1 MYSEFVFYHLS
12 TQVQKSTCHIST
24 IYLLEY
30 KVQVLLLL
38 LSLSLHI
45 SLSMS
50 SRTNM
55 AAETG
60 YQMST
65 SSVEHL
71 LIVIIFGIF
80 HIVTRDVHVPYN
92 YDHRCVVYTAPH
104 AAPLSSSVS
113 PTAPPRGRDAL
124 MRWLIALLCFIEE
137 KYDTL
142 EQGTCTRPEENTKKN
157 MQEQSEEQTKKNMQ
171 EQSEENTT
179 KNMRRILK
187 RTRKRSLRRTPTR
200 ALEAYGSA
208 VLTCTDVRQPR
219 FIQSKVSQSKYAE

>member
-1 MYSEFVFYHLS
+1 
-12 TQVQKSTCHIST
+12 
-24 IYLLEY
+24 
-30 KVQVLLLL
+30 
-38 LSLSLHI
+38 
-45 SLSMS
+45 
-50 SRTNM
+50 M

-187 RTRKRSLRRTPTR
+187 RKRKSSMRLQNTNKNMQKQSEENTKKTMQGQSEEDTQTNMQEQSEENQTEHART
-200 ALEAYGSA
+200 
-208 VLTCTDVRQPR
+208 
-219 FIQSKVSQSKYAE
+219 F

>member
-1 MYSEFVFYHLS
+1 
-12 TQVQKSTCHIST
+12 
-24 IYLLEY
+24 
-30 KVQVLLLL
+30 
-38 LSLSLHI
+38 
-45 SLSMS
+45 
-50 SRTNM
+50 M

-137 KYDTL
+137 KYDGG
-142 EQGTCTRPEENTKKN
+142 EDAKMNAKMNAEMNEMNEMN
-157 MQEQSEEQTKKNMQ
+157 
-171 EQSEENTT
+171 
-179 KNMRRILK
+179 
-187 RTRKRSLRRTPTR
+187 
-200 ALEAYGSA
+200 A
-208 VLTCTDVRQPR
+208 VLLEPGGKDAKMNGEKNEMNTVLLDPGGEEA
-219 FIQSKVSQSKYAE
+219 KMNAEMNEINAVLLDPGGED